1 MYEDQSK
8 KSLERGGDGANP
20 MLWAIGFIAA
30 IVFLM
35 AAVDGSLGAGLAV
48 GLVTFLAITG
58 YLLPS
63 IVAVKRDKHN
73 ALAIIWLNV
82 LLGWTLVG
90 WVVAMVW
97 AVTKDTVLTAQV
109 PASPAS
115 PLFKYDYSAKPA
127 APAGPDVK
135 ICPFCAEEVRAAALK
150 CKHCGS
156 DLTSV

>member
-1 MYEDQSK
+1 MYEDQSR

-20 MLWAIGFIAA
+20 MLWAIGFIVV

-35 AAVDGSLGAGLAV
+35 AAVDGSVGTGFAV
-48 GLVTFLAITG
+48 GLVTFLVITG

-63 IVAVKRDKHN
+63 IIALKRDKHN
-73 ALAIIWLNV
+73 KSAIIMLNV

-109 PASPAS
+109 TAPPAP
-115 PLFKYDYSAKPA
+115 PLFKYDYSAKPS
-127 APAGPDVK
+127 APVDPDVK

-156 DLTSV
+156 DLT